1 MIHMSNSITD
11 FIPAANK
18 YANLY
23 GEKPHISAHYD
34 RDDLVSE
41 AFIALHRGEQAY
53 DPDAGMKF
61 TTYMIQR
68 IKWRMMEIDREC
80 AKKAL
85 KGDGLQFSLDSLKE
99 DDNSDAWHPS
109 YVQDLDTLSILDS
122 LSERDRDIVTRH
134 TLDGESYAS
143 IAQDYNVSGMTIC
156 NWHQAAIE
164 MLA

>member
-1 MIHMSNSITD
+1 MSYMSNSISD

-23 GEKPHISAHYD
+23 AEKPHISAHYD

-41 AFIALHRGEQAY
+41 AFLALHKGEQAY
-53 DPDAGMKF
+53 LPDAGMKF
-61 TTYMIQR
+61 STYMIQR
-68 IKWRMMEIDREC
+68 IKWRMMEIDRAC

-85 KGDGLQFSLDSLKE
+85 KGDGIQMSLDAIKE

-109 YVQDLDTLSILDS
+109 YVEDNDTLSILDS

-143 IAQDYNVSGMTIC
+143 IAEDYNVSGMTIC
-156 NWHQAAIE
+156 NWHKAAIE
-164 MLA
+164 TLA

>member
-1 MIHMSNSITD
+1 MNSITD

-23 GEKPHISAHYD
+23 AEKPHISAHYD

-41 AFIALHRGEQAY
+41 AFLALHKGEQAY
-53 DPDAGMKF
+53 LPDAGMKF
-61 TTYMIQR
+61 STYMIQR

-99 DDNSDAWHPS
+99 DDNSDSWHPS
-109 YVQDLDTLSILDS
+109 YTEDKETLSMLDS
-122 LSERDRDIVTRH
+122 LSDRDRDIVLRH
-134 TLDGESYAS
+134 TIEGESYAS
-143 IAQDYNVSGMTIC
+143 IAEDYNVSGQAIH
-156 NWHQAAIE
+156 NWHKAAIQS
-164 MLA
+164 LA